1 MAICLGAICL
11 DEPAKMHMAKT
22 VGHHR
27 FVLVGEAPIMGTRRG
42 EPLASRM
49 GKDSAARQTDN
60 EGEITQQRLEP
71 QIDK

>member
-1 MAICLGAICL
+1 MPLLEDWFNLVAICLGAICL

-27 FVLVGEAPIMGTRRG
+27 FVLVGEAPILGTRRG

-49 GKDSAARQTDN
+49 GKSRRAPDRQ
-60 EGEITQQRLEP
+60 
-71 QIDK
+71 